1 MKNGFK
7 VRKLLEKKVEF
18 GFYKFG
24 KVWTKMWFSDLRTS
38 PTDKKQC
45 YWLEVE
51 LSCWQDTLNIPRE
64 VNALY
69 FYLICNEKIFENP
82 H

>member
-1 MKNGFK
+1 
-7 VRKLLEKKVEF
+7 
-18 GFYKFG
+18 
-24 KVWTKMWFSDLRTS
+24 MWFSDLRTS
-38 PTDKKQC
+38 PSDKKQC

>member
-1 MKNGFK
+1 MSLGFTN
-7 VRKLLEKKVEF
+7 LA
-18 GFYKFG
+18 KFEP
-24 KVWTKMWFSDLRTS
+24 KCDFLDLRTS